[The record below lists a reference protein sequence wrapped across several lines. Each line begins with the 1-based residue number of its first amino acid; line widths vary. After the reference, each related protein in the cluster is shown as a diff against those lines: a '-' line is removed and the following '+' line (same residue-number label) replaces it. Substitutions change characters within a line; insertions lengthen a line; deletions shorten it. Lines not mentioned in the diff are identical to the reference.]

1 MEVARGALRR
11 AVPNLLVG
19 PTTSASPTVE
29 EHDAKLMDVKS
40 WLRPKEDSASPT
52 AATPSKP
59 PSPFWARDER
69 NSI

>member
-29 EHDAKLMDVKS
+29 EHDAKLMDAKS
-40 WLRPKEDSASPT
+40 WLRPKEDLHRPQPQPH
-52 AATPSKP
+52 PSI
-59 PSPFWARDER
+59 
-69 NSI
+69 SILGA